1 MWGLLDKYACLLPG
15 ICIRLSKDINFQNYP
30 AKQLYANKMDN
41 LEEMNRFLEVQPS
54 KIEQERNRE
63 CEETNDKY
71 CKTVT

>member
-1 MWGLLDKYACLLPG
+1 
-15 ICIRLSKDINFQNYP
+15 
-30 AKQLYANKMDN
+30 MDN